1 MILSV
6 LDLSPVTGEATQ
18 ADAVRDTLEIA
29 KADAADAATVH
40 GRLADK
46 AREAEADEI
55 FVMATGPTLEARIR
69 SLELIADAHR
79 STV

>member
-46 AREAEADEI
+46 ARA
-55 FVMATGPTLEARIR
+55 VLPWKPPQKPTT
-69 SLELIADAHR
+69 SWWP
-79 STV
+79 V